1 MNLPQ
6 LPQEISIA
14 LQKGQVIPAH
24 PLALNK
30 NRKLDER
37 RQRAL
42 SRYYLD
48 AGSGG
53 IAVGVH
59 STQFAIRKPEIGL
72 FQPVL
77 ELAKDEIDA
86 YVSKTKKSIV
96 KVAGIVGQTKQAL
109 EEAKLAVDLGYHI
122 GLLSLTAFPGATNQ
136 ILLKHCKAVS
146 EIIPLFGF
154 YLQTAMG
161 GRVLDIDFW
170 REFAQIENVAA
181 IKIAPFDR
189 YQTFEAVRGV
199 VESGRSDEIALYTGN
214 DDNIVADLITDYS
227 IPVGS
232 RLVKMRIVGGLLGHW
247 AVWTKSAV
255 DLLKRIQSSL
265 NKSENIPSTFLT
277 IGAQITDCNAAF
289 FDAAYNFAGSFVGI
303 HEVLRR
309 QGLLEGVW
317 TLNPNDRLSPQQRS
331 EIDRVYEIYPELNDD
346 AFVADNLAKW
356 LG

>member
-1 MNLPQ
+1 MSLPQ
-6 LPQEISIA
+6 LAREISQA
-14 LQKGQVIPAH
+14 LQRGQVIPAH
-24 PLALNK
+24 PLALNE

-42 SRYYLD
+42 TRYYLD

-59 STQFAIRKPEIGL
+59 STQFEIRKPDVGL

-77 ELAKDEIDA
+77 ELAKDEIDD
-86 YVSKTKKSIV
+86 YVSKTKKPIV
-96 KVAGIVGQTKQAL
+96 RIAGIVGQTKQAL
-109 EEAKLAVDLGYHI
+109 AEAKLASDLRYHA

-136 ILLKHCKAVS
+136 TLLKHCRAVS

-161 GRVLDIDFW
+161 GRELDIDFW
-170 REFAQIENVAA
+170 REFAQIENVVAV
-181 IKIAPFDR
+181 KIAPFDR
-189 YQTFEAVRGV
+189 YQTFDTVRGV

-214 DDNIVADLITDYS
+214 DDNIVMDLITDYS
-227 IPVGS
+227 IPVES
-232 RLVKMRIVGGLLGHW
+232 RLVKKRIVGGLLGHW

-255 DLLKRIQSSL
+255 DLLKRIQTSL
-265 NKSENIPSTFLT
+265 DRDGNIPLEFLT
-277 IGAQITDCNAAF
+277 VGAQVTDCNAAF
-289 FDAAYNFAGSFVGI
+289 FDAANNFAGSFVGI

-317 TLNPNDRLSPQQRS
+317 TLNPNDRLSLQQRN
-331 EIDRVYEIYPELNDD
+331 EIDRVYKAYPELNDD
-346 AFVADNLAKW
+346 AFVADHLDKW

>member
-1 MNLPQ
+1 MSLPQ
-6 LPQEISIA
+6 LPREISIA
-14 LQKGQVIPAH
+14 LQRGQVIPAH

-30 NRKLDER
+30 NRKLDEQ

-42 SRYYLD
+42 TRYYLN

-59 STQFAIRKPEIGL
+59 STQFEIRKPEVGL
-72 FQPVL
+72 YQPVL
-77 ELAKDEIDA
+77 ELALDEIDD
-86 YVSKTKKSIV
+86 YVSNTNQPVVRI
-96 KVAGIVGQTKQAL
+96 AGIVGQTKQAL
-109 EEAKLAVDLGYHI
+109 AEAKISADLGYHA

-136 ILLKHCKAVS
+136 TLLEHCRAVS

-161 GRVLDIDFW
+161 GRKLEIDFW
-170 REFAQIENVAA
+170 REFSQIENVAA
-181 IKIAPFDR
+181 VKIAPFDR
-189 YQTFEAVRGV
+189 YQSLDTVRGV

-214 DDNIVADLITDYS
+214 DDNIVMDLITDYS
-227 IPVGS
+227 ILVES
-232 RLVKMRIVGGLLGHW
+232 RLVKKRIVGGLLGHW

-255 DLLKRIQSSL
+255 DLLKRIQGSL
-265 NKSENIPSTFLT
+265 ERDDNIPLEFLT

-289 FDAAYNFAGSFVGI
+289 FDAANNFAGSFVGI

-317 TLNPNDRLSPQQRS
+317 TLNPNDILSTQQKK
-331 EIDRVYEIYPELNDD
+331 EIDRVYKAYPELNDD
-346 AFVADNLAKW
+346 AFVADHLDKW
-356 LG
+356 LR